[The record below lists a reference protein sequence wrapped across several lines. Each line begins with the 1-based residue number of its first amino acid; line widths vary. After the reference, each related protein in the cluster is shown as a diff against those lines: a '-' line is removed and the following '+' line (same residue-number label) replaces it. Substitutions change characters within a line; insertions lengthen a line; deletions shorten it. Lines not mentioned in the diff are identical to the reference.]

1 VQKGDFQVKKII
13 DRVIPLIAL
22 ALLLYFSY
30 SSYTTAKALER
41 VNRNY
46 YEAQT
51 DIGEL
56 LKRRFDSLLT
66 TLSFGAIKNKKSKA
80 KNIEMLKAQSL
91 ILKEKNR
98 NATILLATIALGII
112 LTYFILSLEFYAL
125 LMGIASLITLIFGI
139 FTPILMIV
147 IHKNVEYLGDII
159 LSFESKTIFSTITHL
174 YHNGN
179 YPVAIAILLFS
190 IIVPLLKTLSMIV
203 VVIWRHFHIAT
214 KLIKFLKH
222 LGKWSMLDVF
232 VVALLLVY
240 LSAGSS
246 ENSYSQ
252 IESGLYIFLIY
263 VIFSIITS
271 ISVERLLSVS
281 VKTQL

>member
-1 VQKGDFQVKKII
+1 MKKVI
-13 DRVIPLIAL
+13 DITIAL
-22 ALLLYFSY
+22 FALGILFYFSY
-30 SSYTTAKALER
+30 NSYITAKELER
-41 VNRNY
+41 INREY

-51 DIGEL
+51 DIGDL

-66 TLSFGAIKNKKSKA
+66 TISFGAFESNDRKA
-80 KNIEMLKAQSL
+80 KTIEELKAQTL
-91 ILKEKNR
+91 ILQEKNKD
-98 NATILLATIALGII
+98 ATIALGIAAFGII
-112 LTYFILSLEFYAL
+112 LTYFMLSRDIYAL
-125 LMGIASLITLIFGI
+125 LLGFSSLITLLFGI

-147 IHKNVEYLGDII
+147 IHKSVNYLGDII
-159 LSFESKTIFSTITHL
+159 LSFESKTIFATIIHL
-174 YHNGN
+174 YRDGN

-190 IIVPLLKTLSMIV
+190 IIVPLVKTLSMIAV
-203 VVIWRHFHIAT
+203 VLWKRFHIAA
-214 KLIKFLKH
+214 KLVNFFKH

-271 ISVERLLSVS
+271 IVVEDVIQNNMKESG
-281 VKTQL
+281 

>member
-1 VQKGDFQVKKII
+1 MKKVI
-13 DRVIPLIAL
+13 DITIAL
-22 ALLLYFSY
+22 FALSLLLYFSY
-30 SSYTTAKALER
+30 SSYTTAKELEQI
-41 VNRNY
+41 NREY

-51 DIGEL
+51 DIGDL

-66 TLSFGAIKNKKSKA
+66 AISFGAFESNDRKA
-80 KNIEMLKAQSL
+80 KNIEKLKAQIL
-91 ILKEKNR
+91 ILKER
-98 NATILLATIALGII
+98 NKDATITLGITAFGII
-112 LTYFILSLEFYAL
+112 LTYFILSRDIYAL
-125 LMGIASLITLIFGI
+125 LLGFASLITLLFGI

-147 IHKNVEYLGDII
+147 IHKSVEYLGDIVI
-159 LSFESKTIFSTITHL
+159 SFESKTIFATIMHL
-174 YHNGN
+174 YRDGN

-190 IIVPLLKTLSMIV
+190 IIVPFVKTVSMIAV
-203 VVIWRHFHIAT
+203 VLWKRFHIAA
-214 KLIKFLKH
+214 KLVNFFKH

-271 ISVERLLSVS
+271 IAVEGVIQNNMKESS
-281 VKTQL
+281 

>member
-1 VQKGDFQVKKII
+1 MKKVI
-13 DRVIPLIAL
+13 DITIAL
-22 ALLLYFSY
+22 FALSLLLYFSY
-30 SSYTTAKALER
+30 SSYTTAKELEQI
-41 VNRNY
+41 NREY

-51 DIGEL
+51 DIGDL

-66 TLSFGAIKNKKSKA
+66 AISFGAFESNDRKA
-80 KNIEMLKAQSL
+80 KNIEKLKAQIL
-91 ILKEKNR
+91 ILKER
-98 NATILLATIALGII
+98 NKDATIALGIAAFGII
-112 LTYFILSLEFYAL
+112 LTYFILSRDIYAL
-125 LMGIASLITLIFGI
+125 LLGFASLITLLFGI

-147 IHKNVEYLGDII
+147 IHKSVDYLGDIV
-159 LSFESKTIFSTITHL
+159 LSFESKTIFATIMHL
-174 YHNGN
+174 YRDGN

-190 IIVPLLKTLSMIV
+190 IIVPFVKTVSMIAV
-203 VVIWRHFHIAT
+203 VLWKRFHIAA
-214 KLIKFLKH
+214 KLVNFFKH

-271 ISVERLLSVS
+271 IAVEGVIQNKMKESS
-281 VKTQL
+281 

>member
-1 VQKGDFQVKKII
+1 MKKVI
-13 DRVIPLIAL
+13 DITIAL
-22 ALLLYFSY
+22 FALSLLLYFSY
-30 SSYTTAKALER
+30 SSYTTAKELEQI
-41 VNRNY
+41 NREY

-51 DIGEL
+51 DIGDL

-66 TLSFGAIKNKKSKA
+66 AISFGAFESNDRKA
-80 KNIEMLKAQSL
+80 KNIEKLKAQIL
-91 ILKEKNR
+91 ILKER
-98 NATILLATIALGII
+98 NKDTTIALGIAAFGII
-112 LTYFILSLEFYAL
+112 LTYFILSRDIYAL
-125 LMGIASLITLIFGI
+125 LLGFASLITLLFGI

-147 IHKNVEYLGDII
+147 IHKSVDYLGDIV
-159 LSFESKTIFSTITHL
+159 LSFESKTIFATIMHL
-174 YHNGN
+174 YRDGN

-190 IIVPLLKTLSMIV
+190 IIVPFVKTVSMIAV
-203 VVIWRHFHIAT
+203 VLWKRFHIAA
-214 KLIKFLKH
+214 KLVNFFKH

-271 ISVERLLSVS
+271 IAVEGVIQNNMKESS
-281 VKTQL
+281 

>member
-1 VQKGDFQVKKII
+1 MKKVI
-13 DRVIPLIAL
+13 DSTIAL
-22 ALLLYFSY
+22 FAFLALLYFSY
-30 SSYTTAKALER
+30 NSYTTAKELEKI
-41 VNRNY
+41 NRDY

-56 LKRRFDSLLT
+56 IKRRFDSLLST
-66 TLSFGAIKNKKSKA
+66 ISFGAFERNNTKA
-80 KNIEMLKAQSL
+80 KNIEELKAQTL

-98 NATILLATIALGII
+98 ESTLLLGVVGFAIL
-112 LTYFILSLEFYAL
+112 LTYFIISLNSYAL
-125 LMGIASLITLIFGI
+125 LLGFASLVTLLIGI

-147 IHKNVEYLGDII
+147 IHKNVDYLGDII
-159 LSFESKTIFSTITHL
+159 LSFESKTIFGTIVHL
-174 YHNGN
+174 YNNGN

-190 IIVPLLKTLSMIV
+190 IVVPLLKTLSMIAV
-203 VVIWRHFHIAT
+203 AFWKRFHMAT
-214 KLIKFLKH
+214 KLVQLFKH

-240 LSAGSS
+240 LSAGST

-263 VIFSIITS
+263 VIFSIVTS
-271 ISVERLLSVS
+271 IVVEKLIESEAE
-281 VKTQL
+281 KECI